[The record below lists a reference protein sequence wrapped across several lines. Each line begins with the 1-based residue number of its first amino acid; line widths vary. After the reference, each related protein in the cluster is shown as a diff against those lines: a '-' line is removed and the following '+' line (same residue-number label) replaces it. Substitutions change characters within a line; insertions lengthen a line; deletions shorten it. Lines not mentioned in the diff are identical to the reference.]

1 MDELRIDE
9 MLINECVRLLTYDE
23 NFQHRGLRHLVEMI
37 AMAGYRYRI
46 ILENNGKEADFD
58 EDYAE
63 YLDLK
68 AQGEA
73 VEWDSN
79 ESVMID
85 HR

>member
-1 MDELRIDE
+1 
-9 MLINECVRLLTYDE
+9 
-23 NFQHRGLRHLVEMI
+23 
-37 AMAGYRYRI
+37 MAGYRYRSEYRI

-79 ESVMID
+79 KSVMID